1 MNRQITIT
9 SGSLCANAELN
20 SSPCAA
26 AIYDSLPIGATA
38 NTWGDEVYFDI
49 PVVCELQSD
58 AREDVAVGEMGYWP
72 GGQAFCIFFGP
83 TPASG
88 ADGAPRAASRVNPI
102 GRIIGDAAGFNAVR
116 DGDEVNIS
124 AVS

>member
-9 SGSLCANAELN
+9 SGGVRVTAELN
-20 SSPCAA
+20 GSPCAA
-26 AIYDSLPIGATA
+26 AIYDSLPIRATA

-49 PVVCELQSD
+49 PVGCELQSD
-58 AREDVAVGEMGYWP
+58 AREDVAVGEMAYWP
-72 GGQAFCIFFGP
+72 PGQAFCIFFGP

-88 ADGAPRAASRVNPI
+88 ADSAPRAASKVNPI
-102 GRIIGDAAGFNAVR
+102 GRIIGDPAPFKAVR

-124 AVS
+124 AVP